1 MYIIYYRTGPRDGSK
16 PYTRNRVEE
25 TLVSYPQQTML
36 NKFKQSWPKMAFV
49 CVLGIVVSYVIGRG
63 REQTAFVWIINAIF
77 SAGMALLL
85 VGIAH
90 QLTNMHMFT
99 SLSYGVKL
107 LKMIFRNEHKSAD
120 DLKDDYIEYST
131 TGVPKYSGVYFRRAD
146 IAKYK
151 FTKSSIPYE
160 IWEGTLSIC
169 KDEEFKIIPLGPQKI
184 IYKNGEFFL

>member
-1 MYIIYYRTGPRDGSK
+1 M
-16 PYTRNRVEE
+16 
-25 TLVSYPQQTML
+25 VSYHQQTML

-85 VGIAH
+85 VGIGH

-120 DLKDDYIEYST
+120 DLKDDYIEYRDSRKHHDD
-131 TGVPKYSGVYFRRAD
+131 VSLYMLCAAIL
-146 IAKYK
+146 IAI
-151 FTKSSIPYE
+151 SAL
-160 IWEGTLSIC
+160 LSLLHMI
-169 KDEEFKIIPLGPQKI
+169 
-184 IYKNGEFFL
+184 

>member
-1 MYIIYYRTGPRDGSK
+1 M
-16 PYTRNRVEE
+16 
-25 TLVSYPQQTML
+25 VSYPQQTML

-49 CVLGIVVSYVIGRG
+49 CVLGIVVSYVICRG

-120 DLKDDYIEYST
+120 DLKDDYIEYRDSRKHHDD
-131 TGVPKYSGVYFRRAD
+131 VSLYMLCAAIL
-146 IAKYK
+146 IAI
-151 FTKSSIPYE
+151 SAL
-160 IWEGTLSIC
+160 LS
-169 KDEEFKIIPLGPQKI
+169 LL
-184 IYKNGEFFL
+184 YML

>member
-1 MYIIYYRTGPRDGSK
+1 M
-16 PYTRNRVEE
+16 
-25 TLVSYPQQTML
+25 SYPQQTML
-36 NKFKQSWPKMAFV
+36 NRFKQSWPKLAFV
-49 CVLGIVVSYVIGRG
+49 CVLGTVVSYVIGRG

-120 DLKDDYIEYST
+120 DLKDDYIEYRDSRKHHDD
-131 TGVPKYSGVYFRRAD
+131 VSLYMLCAAIL
-146 IAKYK
+146 IAI
-151 FTKSSIPYE
+151 SAL
-160 IWEGTLSIC
+160 LS
-169 KDEEFKIIPLGPQKI
+169 LL
-184 IYKNGEFFL
+184 YML

>member
-1 MYIIYYRTGPRDGSK
+1 M
-16 PYTRNRVEE
+16 
-25 TLVSYPQQTML
+25 SYPQQTML
-36 NKFKQSWPKMAFV
+36 NKFKQSWPKLAFV
-49 CVLGIVVSYVIGRG
+49 CVLGTVVSYVIGRG

-120 DLKDDYIEYST
+120 DLKDDYIEYRDSRKHHDD
-131 TGVPKYSGVYFRRAD
+131 VSLYMLCAAIL
-146 IAKYK
+146 IAI
-151 FTKSSIPYE
+151 SAL
-160 IWEGTLSIC
+160 LS
-169 KDEEFKIIPLGPQKI
+169 L
-184 IYKNGEFFL
+184 LHML

>member
-1 MYIIYYRTGPRDGSK
+1 M
-16 PYTRNRVEE
+16 
-25 TLVSYPQQTML
+25 VSYSQQTML

-77 SAGMALLL
+77 SAGMALLF

-120 DLKDDYIEYST
+120 DLKNDYIEYRDSRKHHDD
-131 TGVPKYSGVYFRRAD
+131 VSLYMLCAAIL
-146 IAKYK
+146 IAI
-151 FTKSSIPYE
+151 SAL
-160 IWEGTLSIC
+160 LSLLHI
-169 KDEEFKIIPLGPQKI
+169 L
-184 IYKNGEFFL
+184 

>member
-1 MYIIYYRTGPRDGSK
+1 M
-16 PYTRNRVEE
+16 
-25 TLVSYPQQTML
+25 VSYLQQTML

-49 CVLGIVVSYVIGRG
+49 CVLGIAVSYVIGRG

-85 VGIAH
+85 VGIGH

-120 DLKDDYIEYST
+120 DLKDDYIEYRDSRKHHDD
-131 TGVPKYSGVYFRRAD
+131 VSLYMLCAAIL
-146 IAKYK
+146 IAI
-151 FTKSSIPYE
+151 SAL
-160 IWEGTLSIC
+160 LS
-169 KDEEFKIIPLGPQKI
+169 L
-184 IYKNGEFFL
+184 LHML

>member
-1 MYIIYYRTGPRDGSK
+1 
-16 PYTRNRVEE
+16 
-25 TLVSYPQQTML
+25 VSYPQQTML

-49 CVLGIVVSYVIGRG
+49 CVLGIVVSYVICRG

-77 SAGMALLL
+77 LAGMALLF

-120 DLKDDYIEYST
+120 DLKDDYIEYRDSRKHHDD
-131 TGVPKYSGVYFRRAD
+131 VSLYMLCAAIL
-146 IAKYK
+146 IAI
-151 FTKSSIPYE
+151 SAL
-160 IWEGTLSIC
+160 LS
-169 KDEEFKIIPLGPQKI
+169 L
-184 IYKNGEFFL
+184 LHML

>member
-1 MYIIYYRTGPRDGSK
+1 M
-16 PYTRNRVEE
+16 
-25 TLVSYPQQTML
+25 VSYPQQTML

-77 SAGMALLL
+77 SAGMALLF

-120 DLKDDYIEYST
+120 DLKDDYIEYRDSRKHHDD
-131 TGVPKYSGVYFRRAD
+131 VSLYMLCAAIL
-146 IAKYK
+146 IAI
-151 FTKSSIPYE
+151 SAL
-160 IWEGTLSIC
+160 LS
-169 KDEEFKIIPLGPQKI
+169 L
-184 IYKNGEFFL
+184 LRML

>member
-1 MYIIYYRTGPRDGSK
+1 M
-16 PYTRNRVEE
+16 
-25 TLVSYPQQTML
+25 SYPQQTML

-120 DLKDDYIEYST
+120 DLKDDYIEYRDSRKHHDD
-131 TGVPKYSGVYFRRAD
+131 VSLYMLCAAIL
-146 IAKYK
+146 IAISAL
-151 FTKSSIPYE
+151 FSLLHMI
-160 IWEGTLSIC
+160 
-169 KDEEFKIIPLGPQKI
+169 
-184 IYKNGEFFL
+184 

>member
-1 MYIIYYRTGPRDGSK
+1 M
-16 PYTRNRVEE
+16 
-25 TLVSYPQQTML
+25 VSYPQQTML

-120 DLKDDYIEYST
+120 DLKDDYIEYRDSRKHHDD
-131 TGVPKYSGVYFRRAD
+131 VSLYMLCAAIL
-146 IAKYK
+146 IAISAL
-151 FTKSSIPYE
+151 FS
-160 IWEGTLSIC
+160 L
-169 KDEEFKIIPLGPQKI
+169 LHM
-184 IYKNGEFFL
+184 L

>member
-1 MYIIYYRTGPRDGSK
+1 M
-16 PYTRNRVEE
+16 
-25 TLVSYPQQTML
+25 SYPQQTML

-49 CVLGIVVSYVIGRG
+49 CVLGIVISYVIGRG

-77 SAGMALLL
+77 SAGMALLF

-120 DLKDDYIEYST
+120 DLKDDYIEYRDSRKHHDD
-131 TGVPKYSGVYFRRAD
+131 VSLYMLCAAIL
-146 IAKYK
+146 IAI
-151 FTKSSIPYE
+151 SAL
-160 IWEGTLSIC
+160 LSLLHMI
-169 KDEEFKIIPLGPQKI
+169 
-184 IYKNGEFFL
+184 

>member
-1 MYIIYYRTGPRDGSK
+1 M
-16 PYTRNRVEE
+16 
-25 TLVSYPQQTML
+25 VSYSQQTML

-49 CVLGIVVSYVIGRG
+49 CVLGIAVSYVIGRG

-77 SAGMALLL
+77 SAGMALLF

-120 DLKDDYIEYST
+120 DLKDDYIEYRDSRKHHDD
-131 TGVPKYSGVYFRRAD
+131 VSLYMLCAAIL
-146 IAKYK
+146 IAI
-151 FTKSSIPYE
+151 SAL
-160 IWEGTLSIC
+160 LS
-169 KDEEFKIIPLGPQKI
+169 L
-184 IYKNGEFFL
+184 LHML

>member
-1 MYIIYYRTGPRDGSK
+1 M
-16 PYTRNRVEE
+16 
-25 TLVSYPQQTML
+25 VSYPQQTML

-49 CVLGIVVSYVIGRG
+49 CVLGIVVSYVICRG

-120 DLKDDYIEYST
+120 DLKDDYIEYRDSRKHHDD
-131 TGVPKYSGVYFRRAD
+131 VSLYMVCAAIL
-146 IAKYK
+146 IAI
-151 FTKSSIPYE
+151 SAL
-160 IWEGTLSIC
+160 LS
-169 KDEEFKIIPLGPQKI
+169 L
-184 IYKNGEFFL
+184 LHML

>member
-1 MYIIYYRTGPRDGSK
+1 M
-16 PYTRNRVEE
+16 
-25 TLVSYPQQTML
+25 VSYLQQTML

-85 VGIAH
+85 VGIGH

-120 DLKDDYIEYST
+120 DLKDDYIEYRDSRKHHDD
-131 TGVPKYSGVYFRRAD
+131 VSLYMLCAAIL
-146 IAKYK
+146 IAI
-151 FTKSSIPYE
+151 SAL
-160 IWEGTLSIC
+160 LSLLHMI
-169 KDEEFKIIPLGPQKI
+169 
-184 IYKNGEFFL
+184 

>member
-1 MYIIYYRTGPRDGSK
+1 M
-16 PYTRNRVEE
+16 
-25 TLVSYPQQTML
+25 VSYPQQTML

-49 CVLGIVVSYVIGRG
+49 CVLGIVVSYVICRG

-120 DLKDDYIEYST
+120 DLKDDYIEYRDSRKHHDD
-131 TGVPKYSGVYFRRAD
+131 VSLYMLCAAIL
-146 IAKYK
+146 IAISALFSLLYM
-151 FTKSSIPYE
+151 
-160 IWEGTLSIC
+160 L
-169 KDEEFKIIPLGPQKI
+169 
-184 IYKNGEFFL
+184 

>member
-1 MYIIYYRTGPRDGSK
+1 M
-16 PYTRNRVEE
+16 
-25 TLVSYPQQTML
+25 SYPQQTML

-49 CVLGIVVSYVIGRG
+49 CVLGIAVSYVICRG

-120 DLKDDYIEYST
+120 DLKDDYIEYRDSRKHHDD
-131 TGVPKYSGVYFRRAD
+131 VSLYMLCAAIL
-146 IAKYK
+146 IAI
-151 FTKSSIPYE
+151 SAL
-160 IWEGTLSIC
+160 LS
-169 KDEEFKIIPLGPQKI
+169 L
-184 IYKNGEFFL
+184 LHML

>member
-1 MYIIYYRTGPRDGSK
+1 M
-16 PYTRNRVEE
+16 
-25 TLVSYPQQTML
+25 SYPQQTML

-77 SAGMALLL
+77 SAGMALLF
-85 VGIAH
+85 VGIGH

-120 DLKDDYIEYST
+120 DLKNDYIEYRDSRKHHDD
-131 TGVPKYSGVYFRRAD
+131 VSLYMLCAAIL
-146 IAKYK
+146 IAI
-151 FTKSSIPYE
+151 SAL
-160 IWEGTLSIC
+160 LS
-169 KDEEFKIIPLGPQKI
+169 L
-184 IYKNGEFFL
+184 LHML

>member
-1 MYIIYYRTGPRDGSK
+1 M
-16 PYTRNRVEE
+16 
-25 TLVSYPQQTML
+25 SYPQQTML
-36 NKFKQSWPKMAFV
+36 NKFKQSWPKLAFV

-77 SAGMALLL
+77 SAGMALLF

-120 DLKDDYIEYST
+120 DLKDDYIEYRDSRKHHDD
-131 TGVPKYSGVYFRRAD
+131 VSLYMVCAAIL
-146 IAKYK
+146 IAI
-151 FTKSSIPYE
+151 SAL
-160 IWEGTLSIC
+160 LS
-169 KDEEFKIIPLGPQKI
+169 L
-184 IYKNGEFFL
+184 LHML

>member
-1 MYIIYYRTGPRDGSK
+1 M
-16 PYTRNRVEE
+16 
-25 TLVSYPQQTML
+25 SYHQQTML

-120 DLKDDYIEYST
+120 DLKDDYIEYRDSRKHHDD
-131 TGVPKYSGVYFRRAD
+131 VSLYMLCAAIL
-146 IAKYK
+146 IAI
-151 FTKSSIPYE
+151 SAL
-160 IWEGTLSIC
+160 LS
-169 KDEEFKIIPLGPQKI
+169 L
-184 IYKNGEFFL
+184 LHML

>member
-1 MYIIYYRTGPRDGSK
+1 M
-16 PYTRNRVEE
+16 
-25 TLVSYPQQTML
+25 VSYRQQTML

-120 DLKDDYIEYST
+120 DLKDDYIEYRDSRKHHDD
-131 TGVPKYSGVYFRRAD
+131 VSLYMLCAAIL
-146 IAKYK
+146 IAI
-151 FTKSSIPYE
+151 SAL
-160 IWEGTLSIC
+160 LS
-169 KDEEFKIIPLGPQKI
+169 L
-184 IYKNGEFFL
+184 LHML

>member
-1 MYIIYYRTGPRDGSK
+1 M
-16 PYTRNRVEE
+16 
-25 TLVSYPQQTML
+25 SYPQQTRL
-36 NKFKQSWPKMAFV
+36 NKFKQSWPKLAFV

-77 SAGMALLL
+77 SAGMALLF

-120 DLKDDYIEYST
+120 DLKDDYIEYRDSRKHHDD
-131 TGVPKYSGVYFRRAD
+131 VSLYMVCAAIL
-146 IAKYK
+146 IAI
-151 FTKSSIPYE
+151 SAL
-160 IWEGTLSIC
+160 LS
-169 KDEEFKIIPLGPQKI
+169 L
-184 IYKNGEFFL
+184 LHML

>member
-1 MYIIYYRTGPRDGSK
+1 M
-16 PYTRNRVEE
+16 
-25 TLVSYPQQTML
+25 VSYPQQTML

-63 REQTAFVWIINAIF
+63 REQTAFVWIINATF

-120 DLKDDYIEYST
+120 DLKNDYIEYRDSRKHHDD
-131 TGVPKYSGVYFRRAD
+131 VSLYMLCAAIL
-146 IAKYK
+146 IAI
-151 FTKSSIPYE
+151 SAL
-160 IWEGTLSIC
+160 LS
-169 KDEEFKIIPLGPQKI
+169 L
-184 IYKNGEFFL
+184 LHML

>member
-1 MYIIYYRTGPRDGSK
+1 M
-16 PYTRNRVEE
+16 
-25 TLVSYPQQTML
+25 SYPQQTML

-120 DLKDDYIEYST
+120 DLKDDYIEYRDSRKHHDD
-131 TGVPKYSGVYFRRAD
+131 VSLYMLCAAIL
-146 IAKYK
+146 IAI
-151 FTKSSIPYE
+151 SAL
-160 IWEGTLSIC
+160 LS
-169 KDEEFKIIPLGPQKI
+169 L
-184 IYKNGEFFL
+184 LHML

>member
-1 MYIIYYRTGPRDGSK
+1 M
-16 PYTRNRVEE
+16 
-25 TLVSYPQQTML
+25 SYPQQTML

-49 CVLGIVVSYVIGRG
+49 CVLGIAVSYVIGRG

-85 VGIAH
+85 VGIGH

-120 DLKDDYIEYST
+120 DLKDDYIEYRDSRKHHDD
-131 TGVPKYSGVYFRRAD
+131 VSLYMLCAAIL
-146 IAKYK
+146 IAI
-151 FTKSSIPYE
+151 SAL
-160 IWEGTLSIC
+160 LS
-169 KDEEFKIIPLGPQKI
+169 L
-184 IYKNGEFFL
+184 LHML

>member
-1 MYIIYYRTGPRDGSK
+1 M
-16 PYTRNRVEE
+16 
-25 TLVSYPQQTML
+25 SYPQQTML

-85 VGIAH
+85 VGIGH

-120 DLKDDYIEYST
+120 DLKDDYIEYRDSRKHHDD
-131 TGVPKYSGVYFRRAD
+131 VSLYMLCAAIL
-146 IAKYK
+146 IAI
-151 FTKSSIPYE
+151 SAL
-160 IWEGTLSIC
+160 LSLLHMI
-169 KDEEFKIIPLGPQKI
+169 
-184 IYKNGEFFL
+184 

>member
-1 MYIIYYRTGPRDGSK
+1 M
-16 PYTRNRVEE
+16 
-25 TLVSYPQQTML
+25 VSYPQQTML

-49 CVLGIVVSYVIGRG
+49 CVLGIVVSYVICRG

-120 DLKDDYIEYST
+120 DLKDDYIEYRDSRKHHDD
-131 TGVPKYSGVYFRRAD
+131 VSLYMLCAAIL
-146 IAKYK
+146 IAI
-151 FTKSSIPYE
+151 SAL
-160 IWEGTLSIC
+160 LS
-169 KDEEFKIIPLGPQKI
+169 L
-184 IYKNGEFFL
+184 LRML

>member
-1 MYIIYYRTGPRDGSK
+1 M
-16 PYTRNRVEE
+16 
-25 TLVSYPQQTML
+25 VSYPQQTML

-63 REQTAFVWIINAIF
+63 REQTAFVCIINAIF

-120 DLKDDYIEYST
+120 DLKDDYIEYRDNRKHHDDVSL
-131 TGVPKYSGVYFRRAD
+131 YMLCAAIL
-146 IAKYK
+146 IAI
-151 FTKSSIPYE
+151 SAL
-160 IWEGTLSIC
+160 LS
-169 KDEEFKIIPLGPQKI
+169 L
-184 IYKNGEFFL
+184 LHML

>member
-1 MYIIYYRTGPRDGSK
+1 
-16 PYTRNRVEE
+16 
-25 TLVSYPQQTML
+25 ML

-63 REQTAFVWIINAIF
+63 REQTAFVWIINATF

-120 DLKDDYIEYST
+120 DLKDDYIEYRDSRKHHDD
-131 TGVPKYSGVYFRRAD
+131 VSLYMLCAAIL
-146 IAKYK
+146 IAI
-151 FTKSSIPYE
+151 SAL
-160 IWEGTLSIC
+160 LS
-169 KDEEFKIIPLGPQKI
+169 L
-184 IYKNGEFFL
+184 LHML

>member
-1 MYIIYYRTGPRDGSK
+1 M
-16 PYTRNRVEE
+16 
-25 TLVSYPQQTML
+25 VSYPQQTML

-85 VGIAH
+85 VGIGH

-120 DLKDDYIEYST
+120 DLKDDYIEYRDSRKHHDD
-131 TGVPKYSGVYFRRAD
+131 VSLYMVCAAIL
-146 IAKYK
+146 IAI
-151 FTKSSIPYE
+151 SAL
-160 IWEGTLSIC
+160 LSLLHMI
-169 KDEEFKIIPLGPQKI
+169 
-184 IYKNGEFFL
+184 

>member
-1 MYIIYYRTGPRDGSK
+1 M
-16 PYTRNRVEE
+16 
-25 TLVSYPQQTML
+25 VSYPQQTML

-120 DLKDDYIEYST
+120 DLKNDYIEYRDSRKHHDD
-131 TGVPKYSGVYFRRAD
+131 VSLYMLCAAIL
-146 IAKYK
+146 IAI
-151 FTKSSIPYE
+151 SAL
-160 IWEGTLSIC
+160 LSLLYI
-169 KDEEFKIIPLGPQKI
+169 L
-184 IYKNGEFFL
+184 